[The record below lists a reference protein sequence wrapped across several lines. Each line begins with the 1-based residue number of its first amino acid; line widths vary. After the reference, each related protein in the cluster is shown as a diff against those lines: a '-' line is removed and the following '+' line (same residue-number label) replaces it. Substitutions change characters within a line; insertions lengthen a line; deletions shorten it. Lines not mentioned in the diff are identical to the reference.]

1 MYRNRWLAVRLE
13 FIGSIIILGAAGF
26 SVAAVASGSEISAGM
41 VGLTLSY
48 ALQVSFKLLCRNSSF
63 IVM

>member
-1 MYRNRWLAVRLE
+1 ME

-26 SVAAVASGSEISAGM
+26 AIAAVASGSNLSAGM

-48 ALQVSFKLLCRNSSF
+48 ALQVSFELLG
-63 IVM
+63 IEKTM

>member
-1 MYRNRWLAVRLE
+1 ME

-26 SVAAVASGSEISAGM
+26 AIAAVASGSKLSAGA

-48 ALQVSFKLLCRNSSF
+48 ALQVSFELLGIKKTQCD
-63 IVM
+63 